1 MMQAKLLG
9 MTTVLT
15 VLIWASADSLVS
27 ETVSVRV
34 FIEPVPGSSAPGML
48 VEAEAPGVAFE
59 LQVSGPR
66 ALAEKI
72 RDMPPRRLRFTVS
85 QQPTGS
91 PRLALHRDRLKDL
104 FTEQWSDFRKLT
116 VVSVR
121 PESLAVKIDHL
132 TKQDVSV
139 VLPQRSLTYDV
150 EPQIQPPMVS
160 VQMRESQLAALP
172 TGEQLQ
178 IDISAEVERLLKE
191 QPSGRSVTVP
201 VALDARVFGPG
212 AKLAPAMVSVTAT
225 VKAERTTAQI
235 STVPILI
242 AVSFPNLEKP
252 YRPVSTDGTA
262 LTLVAPPIQVAG
274 PTEAVARLQQGTT
287 RAFGIIHLK
296 QEDMEKLDTLLLM
309 IPEYYLPPGIELAEE
324 PEPVQFSL
332 RDVTQITDGN

>member
-1 MMQAKLLG
+1 MQAKLLS
-9 MTTVLT
+9 MSAVLT

-27 ETVSVRV
+27 ETVSIRA
-34 FIEPVPGSSAPGML
+34 FIEPVPASGAVGML
-48 VEAEAPGVAFE
+48 VEASEPGATFE

-66 ALAEKI
+66 AVAEKI
-72 RDMPPRRLRFTVS
+72 RDMPPRRIRFTVV
-85 QQPTGS
+85 QQPTGT
-91 PRLALHRDRLKDL
+91 PRISLHRNRLKDL
-104 FTEQWSDFRKLT
+104 FTEQWGDFRKLT
-116 VVSVR
+116 VISVS
-121 PESLAVKIDHL
+121 PESLSVKIDHL

-150 EPQIQPPMVS
+150 DPQIQPPAVS
-160 VQMRESQLAALP
+160 VQMRESRLAALP
-172 TGEQLQ
+172 SGEQLQ

-212 AKLAPAMVSVTAT
+212 AKLDPATVSVTAT
-225 VKAERTTAQI
+225 VKAARTTAQI

-252 YRPVSTDGTA
+252 YRPVSSDGTA

-287 RAFGIIHLK
+287 RAYGIIHLK
-296 QEDMEKLDTLLLM
+296 QEDMENLDTLLLM
-309 IPEYYLPPGIELAEE
+309 VPEYYLPPGVVLAKE

-332 RDVTQITDGN
+332 RDVTTIVDGK